1 MFQNFGTSV
10 SLSSRALFN
19 FYSIMDNT
27 YSPVVY
33 SYNARP
39 LHFAP
44 PRRCTLFGLL
54 LFITG
59 EIPRIVFP
67 KNTATNHRATPA
79 LSLSLSISHSL
90 THSLTLSPFSVHHP
104 FSFRHLFDRSFHKSL
119 ASLAHGRSSSIVSS
133 RFRANLQRSFL
144 TVIFSL
150 FVSGEQS
157 PCVAFFHLLFFL
169 SFSPLYFSFIAT
181 FPILLFNLLA
191 IVE

>member
-10 SLSSRALFN
+10 SLCSRALFN

-79 LSLSLSISHSL
+79 LSLSLSQFLIL
-90 THSLTLSPFSVHHP
+90 SLTLSLSPRFPCTTLSP
-104 FSFRHLFDRSFHKSL
+104 SATYSIDRFTKAWH
-119 ASLAHGRSSSIVSS
+119 RS
-133 RFRANLQRSFL
+133 L
-144 TVIFSL
+144 TVD
-150 FVSGEQS
+150 
-157 PCVAFFHLLFFL
+157 P
-169 SFSPLYFSFIAT
+169 PR
-181 FPILLFNLLA
+181 
-191 IVE
+191 

>member
-1 MFQNFGTSV
+1 MNVSKFRNERL

-59 EIPRIVFP
+59 KIPRIVFP

-133 RFRANLQRSFL
+133 RFRPANLQRSFL

-150 FVSGEQS
+150 LALRFRRTIPLRCILPS
-157 PCVAFFHLLFFL
+157 PLLSLFFASLFFL
-169 SFSPLYFSFIAT
+169 YRDFSDP
-181 FPILLFNLLA
+181 P
-191 IVE
+191 V